1 MCAVCMFQYA
11 SLVEVRN
18 CRIPH
23 QHCQVDRFKEENIIV
38 LFKSAF
44 DHGKLKL
51 LKYLATG

>member
-1 MCAVCMFQYA
+1 MHALCMFQYT
-11 SLVEVRN
+11 SLVEAIN

-23 QHCQVDRFKEENIIV
+23 QHCQVDGFKEENIIV

-51 LKYLATG
+51 LKYLASG